1 MARKQF
7 RVPLDPPRDP
17 EQLNQLR
24 AHIATERGQ
33 VIEFMMQYETWIDG
47 AWRPVVRYDSA
58 HGQAHRDL
66 LDPRGETLE
75 KDWLPSHYSFADA
88 LNYAEQDLQDN

>member
-7 RVPLDPPRDP
+7 SIPLDPPNTS

-24 AHIATERGQ
+24 ARIATERGQ
-33 VIEFMMQYETWIDG
+33 VIEFMMQYETWING
-47 AWRPVVRYDSA
+47 EWRPVVRCDSA

-66 LDPRGETLE
+66 LDPRG
-75 KDWLPSHYSFADA
+75 
-88 LNYAEQDLQDN
+88 